1 MILFKWSNSRN
12 FEIAGKCYDTEVEKN
27 ENEINV
33 SREANIVEVMDDE
46 IPESSINNITQR
58 DEENSD
64 ESEDEYCINENSDE
78 EATILTMYRSHDGTV
93 WFKSSSNSLKGC
105 RSIGN
110 IVCV

>member
-1 MILFKWSNSRN
+1 
-12 FEIAGKCYDTEVEKN
+12 
-27 ENEINV
+27 
-33 SREANIVEVMDDE
+33 MDDE

-78 EATILTMYRSHDGTV
+78 EATILTMYRSHDRTV
-93 WFKSSSNSLKGC
+93 WFKSSSNSLMGC
-105 RSIGN
+105 RSIGH